1 MIKFSNFV
9 VWRSRSLVIVLE
21 LEGSTGEGE
30 VTLGPAKLG
39 VKTSVYS
46 YCYIDQ
52 LEDYLCLTAPRPIQ
66 VSRCVLL
73 LVAPSQ
79 LTWSW
84 PLSLV
89 RGIDVSPPFFA
100 TSPFFV
106 TNCFSMLPRT
116 FQLASL
122 TESPTPTRSC
132 AA

>member
-1 MIKFSNFV
+1 MKEG
-9 VWRSRSLVIVLE
+9 VLE

-79 LTWSW
+79 LKWRW

-89 RGIDVSPPFFA
+89 RGIDVSPPFFRHH
-100 TSPFFV
+100 PLFRHHLLLDV
-106 TNCFSMLPRT
+106 
-116 FQLASL
+116 
-122 TESPTPTRSC
+122 
-132 AA
+132 